1 MRTKRTL
8 YPGQAG
14 TKKWVQKYGDQ
25 LICVRYKYD
34 AQLCQK
40 MITVELVEEKSAWHK
55 KENYIPKNKIVM
67 LRIDYGEID
76 LAMKVKSF
84 GGKWNRK
91 ERAWELRFDA
101 VQALGLEDRIVGERR
116 LRNESKKQPS

>member
-1 MRTKRTL
+1 
-8 YPGQAG
+8 
-14 TKKWVQKYGDQ
+14 
-25 LICVRYKYD
+25 
-34 AQLCQK
+34 